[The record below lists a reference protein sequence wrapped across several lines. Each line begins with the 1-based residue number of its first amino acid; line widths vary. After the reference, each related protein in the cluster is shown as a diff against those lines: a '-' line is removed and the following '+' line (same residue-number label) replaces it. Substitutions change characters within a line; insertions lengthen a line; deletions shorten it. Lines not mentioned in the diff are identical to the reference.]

1 VTKNSIGKIFILA
14 MAAAAPW
21 AICASQAI
29 AAGASIPGASGS
41 SHGGVLAPSASP
53 YAILAPSTLANT
65 PGGEG
70 RAAFE
75 GRPSLC
81 QPGSYEV
88 ATNSGVRCM
97 PHG

>member
-1 VTKNSIGKIFILA
+1 VTKNSIGTIFILA
-14 MAAAAPW
+14 MAVPW

-29 AAGASIPGASGS
+29 AAGASIPGPSGS
-41 SHGGVLAPSASP
+41 SHGGALAPATSP
-53 YAILAPSTLANT
+53 YAILAPSTLENT

-81 QPGSYEV
+81 RPGSHEV

>member
-1 VTKNSIGKIFILA
+1 MARTSIGKIILFVA
-14 MAAAAPW
+14 TMTPW
-21 AICASQAI
+21 AICSSQAF
-29 AAGASIPGASGS
+29 AAGVGIPGSSGS

-53 YAILAPSTLANT
+53 YAVLAPSTLENT

-81 QPGSYEV
+81 HAGSHEI
-88 ATNSGVRCM
+88 ATNSGLRCM
-97 PHG
+97 PNG

>member
-1 VTKNSIGKIFILA
+1 MTKNSIGKIFILA
-14 MAAAAPW
+14 MAAPW

-53 YAILAPSTLANT
+53 YAILAPSTLENT

-81 QPGSYEV
+81 HPGSHEI
-88 ATNSGVRCM
+88 ATNSGLRCA
-97 PHG
+97 PNG